1 MPDFHQF
8 ACQKAGSGGIERS
21 RHEAV
26 ARPAGCEERLP
37 DQQAFEVVPQDGDGD
52 NPPARPGH
60 QAPYPRKLPD
70 LLELRLGRAGIDDGG
85 KRPVGMQPGLKE
97 VADGLG
103 RVRPEFNQLPFAFL
117 AGDHA
122 GKVHLP
128 DFQRLGMGLFQD
140 GGLLW
145 ECLDIADG
153 KADAGA
159 RGIVETERLQPVG
172 EPGRLLRAVRAQA
185 IRHELLHAFL
195 CHGIVSK
202 AQVFRERLVEQEAP
216 ERGFDAPAPSA
227 RRMGLLLLP
236 LASRRIL
243 DGRVGQS
250 HQDARVQVDHVVFR
264 RQHRF
269 GCTREDAPGAFRR
282 GPHLR
287 QVVEP

>member
-85 KRPVGMQPGLKE
+85 KRPVGMQPGFKE
-97 VADGLG
+97 FADELG

-122 GKVHLP
+122 GEVHLP
-128 DFQRLGMGLFQD
+128 DFQRLGLGLFQD

-145 ECLDIADG
+145 ERLDIADG

-185 IRHELLHAFL
+185 IRHELLHA
-195 CHGIVSK
+195 HRIII
-202 AQVFRERLVEQEAP
+202 
-216 ERGFDAPAPSA
+216 A
-227 RRMGLLLLP
+227 RIDSQDLIEHPLGLLILSIINELP
-236 LASRRIL
+236 RRAHHRPAAQRRSLNERDVHWAASA
-243 DGRVGQS
+243 Q
-250 HQDARVQVDHVVFR
+250 
-264 RQHRF
+264 
-269 GCTREDAPGAFRR
+269 
-282 GPHLR
+282 
-287 QVVEP
+287 